1 MKNAVKKI
9 LCAVFSAVLLLYGA
23 ACGKN
28 GTENAGN
35 GSDHGDSEVK
45 EMTLFEDGKSE
56 YKIVYP
62 DERTDAEEYA
72 ASVLRDYLFQI
83 SGVNLPVKQEKF
95 VNYGE
100 NAKIISVGGTAYREK
115 AGISALCDTIE
126 GDSFLIKTSGEN
138 IFIDGGNDRGT
149 LYGVYEFLDKYLG
162 VKFLTYDYTYV
173 PKLARFDF
181 GKIDD
186 LQIPSFRYRNFMIA
200 GYNDNKEYM
209 SRMRFVNEYHTISD
223 KLGGNIGWY
232 TSSEVSPSHNSLCY
246 VPVEYASSYPQMFS
260 IVNGTP
266 VEICQTYG
274 ITEDGEIDE
283 SVAVSPIRIAI
294 ESLKKFVSASD
305 PEVSFFMFGQQD
317 TQRCCTCSR
326 CKKDAEKYTRGGMN
340 IRFVNLLAREVQ
352 KWADE
357 ELGGRKIN
365 VVTFAYQY
373 SEEPPVYV
381 DDDGKYRPIDDTVV
395 AEDNVYVR
403 LATYFCDNY
412 FSLEDPRQIA
422 KYRTLLSAWD
432 TVADKFMLWD
442 YHIDY
447 YNYFNYYPTM
457 QTWKDNLRLYRE
469 IGTEYVLMQS
479 AQNEK
484 VNWQANM
491 EAYVASKLLWNID
504 RDVDE
509 LVDEFMTYYYG
520 MAKDFVAE
528 FKLNNDLYYR
538 TLYERFSDYTLK
550 LGSDSS
556 ASKYFDIGYL
566 EKQIALM
573 DRAVEAVSAS
583 SLDEKEKETLI
594 ARLKIIRAQP
604 KFMIMLNYNSYYF
617 DRQSE
622 YRSYVDELLAE
633 LAQLGFTRYSEGSLL
648 NEYKK
653 NHGIG

>member
-1 MKNAVKKI
+1 
-9 LCAVFSAVLLLYGA
+9 
-23 ACGKN
+23 
-28 GTENAGN
+28 
-35 GSDHGDSEVK
+35 
-45 EMTLFEDGKSE
+45 
-56 YKIVYP
+56 
-62 DERTDAEEYA
+62 
-72 ASVLRDYLFQI
+72 
-83 SGVNLPVKQEKF
+83 
-95 VNYGE
+95 
-100 NAKIISVGGTAYREK
+100 
-115 AGISALCDTIE
+115 
-126 GDSFLIKTSGEN
+126 
-138 IFIDGGNDRGT
+138 
-149 LYGVYEFLDKYLG
+149 
-162 VKFLTYDYTYV
+162 
-173 PKLARFDF
+173 
-181 GKIDD
+181 
-186 LQIPSFRYRNFMIA
+186 
-200 GYNDNKEYM
+200 
-209 SRMRFVNEYHTISD
+209 
-223 KLGGNIGWY
+223 
-232 TSSEVSPSHNSLCY
+232 
-246 VPVEYASSYPQMFS
+246 
-260 IVNGTP
+260 
-266 VEICQTYG
+266 
-274 ITEDGEIDE
+274 
-283 SVAVSPIRIAI
+283 
-294 ESLKKFVSASD
+294 
-305 PEVSFFMFGQQD
+305 MFGQQD

-326 CKKDAEKYTRGGMN
+326 CKKDAEKYTRGGIN

-381 DDDGKYRPIDDTVV
+381 DDDWKYRPIDDTVV

-422 KYRTLLSAWD
+422 KYRMLLSAWD

-484 VNWQANM
+484 DNWQANM

-520 MAKDFVAE
+520 MAKNFVAE

-633 LAQLGFTRYSEGSLL
+633 LAQTRLHSLQRRLAAQRIQKESRDRLIMFLSYRQLKEKILGCFNGKNIGGTLGAPFECLRQINDVDFYVQKDIRSNPPPNDDLDLQIVWLNAVERFGAGVDHEILAEYWLTYIYPRWSEYGTGKANLIRGFPPSRQR
-648 NEYKK
+648 
-653 NHGIG
+653 